1 MARADDR
8 VIERIQRAKRNEQR
22 LELEKVKQRRLER
35 ERQREDV
42 AMALE
47 LVTFNAIT

>member
-1 MARADDR
+1 MAGADDR
-8 VIERIQRAKRNEQR
+8 LIERIQRAKRNEQR

-35 ERQREDV
+35 ERQREDM

-47 LVTFNAIT
+47 LVSIFN